1 MRLRPP
7 RFWTSETPHLAARAL
22 TPVSAVV
29 SRIAQQRSTQPGYH
43 ASVPVLC
50 CGNATTGGTGKTPLT
65 LDFVRRLQA
74 RGHTPHILSRGHG
87 GKQHGPLAVNPSRY
101 TARDVGDEPML
112 LSACAPTWIGANRG
126 NTAQLAVSEGA
137 DCLVMDDGFQNT
149 TLNKTL
155 SLLIVD
161 GASGFGNQRVLPSGP
176 LRESLE
182 NAFARAHAIILIG
195 DDRRHIHRL
204 TSLPILQARFIPGP
218 EIRRLQGVRVIAF
231 AGIGRPEKFFT
242 MLREAGIEPVR
253 TLSFPDH
260 HNYTPRDIQRLD
272 ALRLEANTTLVT
284 TAKDAVKLPPT
295 FRAHTVIISVDVLWE
310 DPTAPDHILDQLFA

>member
-7 RFWTSETPHLAARAL
+7 RFWTSDTPNLAARVL
-22 TPVSAVV
+22 RPVSAVV
-29 SRIAQQRSTQPGYH
+29 SHVAQRRSTQPGYH
-43 ASVPVLC
+43 AAVPVLC
-50 CGNATTGGTGKTPLT
+50 CGNVTTGGTGKTPLT
-65 LDFVRRLQA
+65 LDFVRRLQT

-87 GKQHGPLAVNPSRY
+87 GKQRGPLAVNPSNY
-101 TARDVGDEPML
+101 TAKDVGDEPML

-126 NTAQLAVSEGA
+126 ETAKLAVSEGA

-149 TLNKTL
+149 TLDKTL

-161 GASGFGNQRVLPSGP
+161 GASGFGNQQVLPAGP
-176 LRESLE
+176 LRETLE
-182 NAFARAHAIILIG
+182 AAFARAQAIVLIG
-195 DDRRHIHRL
+195 EDKKNIRHL
-204 TSLPILQARFIPGP
+204 TSLPILHARFIPGP

-231 AGIGRPEKFFT
+231 AGIGRPDKFFN
-242 MLREAGIEPVR
+242 MLRDAGVDPVR

-260 HNYTPRDIQRLD
+260 HSYTPRDIQRLD

-295 FRAHTVIISVDVLWE
+295 FRAQTVIIGIDVLWE
-310 DPTAPDHILDQLFA
+310 DPAAPDKILDQLFT